1 MSKVHL
7 LLSAGR
13 GPQECSWA
21 VAELARR
28 VEEDARR
35 HGVAASRAETVA
47 GPMAGTYKS
56 VLFRLHGA
64 GAESFAALRMIRE
77 RLEQGDAAAG
87 QALTTARWRIH
98 DDLVRGDPV
107 RTERP

>member
-1 MSKVHL
+1 M
-7 LLSAGR
+7 SAGR

-28 VEEDARR
+28 LEADAGR
-35 HGVAASRAETVA
+35 HGVAVSRVETAV
-47 GPMAGTYKS
+47 GPGPGTFKS